1 MKAMTKILFLIVML
15 ATSLA
20 VNSHA
25 QKVLLGA
32 GARVGV
38 TSDPEQVH
46 FGAHFNLGEI
56 ADRVRFQPN
65 VEVGIG
71 DDVTL
76 VAINPEAMFLFTTES
91 LWVPYAGGGIGLNF
105 YNWDSK
111 SGLPSGGDSDFE
123 VGLNLLA
130 GLERQL
136 SPGLDC
142 FFEMKFGV
150 GDSPDVKLTTGLTW
164 GL

>member
-1 MKAMTKILFLIVML
+1 M
-15 ATSLA
+15 ATGFT

-25 QKVLLGA
+25 QKILLGA
-32 GARVGV
+32 GARVGA
-38 TSDPEQVH
+38 TMDPDQVH

-71 DDVTL
+71 DDMTL
-76 VAINPEAMFLFTTES
+76 VAINPEVMYLFTTES
-91 LWVPYAGGGIGLNF
+91 EWVPYAGGGVGLNF
-105 YNWDSK
+105 YNWDDN
-111 SGLPSGGDSDFE
+111 GVAPGVDDSEFE

-130 GLERQL
+130 GLEKQI

-142 FFEMKFGV
+142 FIEVKFGV
-150 GDSPDVKLTTGLTW
+150 GDSPDAKFTTGLTW